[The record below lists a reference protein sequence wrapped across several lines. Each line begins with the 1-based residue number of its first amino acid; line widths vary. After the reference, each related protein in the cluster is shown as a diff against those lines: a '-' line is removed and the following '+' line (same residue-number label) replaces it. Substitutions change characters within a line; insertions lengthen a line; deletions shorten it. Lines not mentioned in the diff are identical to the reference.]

1 MGRVS
6 AEYPEGPVPAA
17 AGVVFRGN
25 DILMVKRGG
34 PPHQGRWSVPGG
46 SLEVGETVE
55 AAVAREVLE
64 ETGVTVR
71 PLRVVLVHDL
81 IERDPKGRVRFHYAI
96 ADILCEYVEG
106 DPMPASDAAN
116 ARWVPVR
123 ELHEYDVSEGAL
135 KAIAAG
141 LRERR
146 P

>member
-1 MGRVS
+1 MT
-6 AEYPEGPVPAA
+6 AEYPGRPVPAA

-25 DILMVKRGG
+25 DVLMVKRGG

-46 SLEVGETVE
+46 AVEEGETVE
-55 AAVAREVLE
+55 AAVVRELLE
-64 ETGVTVR
+64 ETAVR
-71 PLRVVLVHDL
+71 ARPIQVVLAHDL

-96 ADILCEYVEG
+96 VDILCEYLEG
-106 DPMPASDAAN
+106 DPMPASDAVN
-116 ARWVPVR
+116 ARWIPVR

>member
-1 MGRVS
+1 MS

-17 AGVVFRGN
+17 AGVVFRV
-25 DILMVKRGG
+25 DDVLMIKRGG

-46 SLEVGETVE
+46 SVEVGETVE

-64 ETGVTVR
+64 ETGVRVR
-71 PLRVVLVHDL
+71 AVKVVLVHDL

-106 DPMPASDAAN
+106 APMPASDVVN
-116 ARWVPVR
+116 ARWIPVR

-141 LRERR
+141 LRERG

>member
-1 MGRVS
+1 VT
-6 AEYPEGPVPAA
+6 AEYPDRPVPAA
-17 AGVVFRGN
+17 AGVVFRG
-25 DILMVKRGG
+25 DEVLMVKRGG

-46 SLEVGETVE
+46 SVEEGETVD

-64 ETGVTVR
+64 ETAVR
-71 PLRVVLVHDL
+71 VSPVKVVLVHDL
-81 IERDPKGRVRFHYAI
+81 IERDAKGRVRFHYAI

-106 DPMPASDAAN
+106 DPMPGSDAVN
-116 ARWVPVR
+116 ARWIPVR

-135 KAIAAG
+135 TAITEG

>member
-1 MGRVS
+1 VGRVT
-6 AEYPEGPVPAA
+6 AEYPERPVPAA
-17 AGVVFRGN
+17 AGVVFRVN

-46 SLEVGETVE
+46 AVEEGETVE
-55 AAVAREVLE
+55 SAVVRELLE
-64 ETGVTVR
+64 ETAVRVR
-71 PLRVVLVHDL
+71 PVKVVLVHDL
-81 IERDPKGRVRFHYAI
+81 VERDPKGRVRFHYAI
-96 ADILCEYVEG
+96 VDILCEYVEG
-106 DPMPASDAAN
+106 DPMPASDAVN

>member
-1 MGRVS
+1 MT
-6 AEYPEGPVPAA
+6 AEYPERPVPAA
-17 AGVVFRGN
+17 AGVVFRVN
-25 DILMVKRGG
+25 DVLMVKRGG

-46 SLEVGETVE
+46 AVEEGETVE
-55 AAVAREVLE
+55 SAVVRELLE
-64 ETGVTVR
+64 ETAVRVR
-71 PLRVVLVHDL
+71 PVKVVLAHDL
-81 IERDPKGRVRFHYAI
+81 VERDPKGRVRFHYAI
-96 ADILCEYVEG
+96 VDILCEYVEG
-106 DPMPASDAAN
+106 DPMPASDAVN

>member
-1 MGRVS
+1 MT
-6 AEYPEGPVPAA
+6 AEYPERPVPAA
-17 AGVVFRGN
+17 AGVTFRN
-25 DILMVKRGG
+25 DDVLMIKRGG

-46 SLEVGETVE
+46 SVEVGETVE
-55 AAVAREVLE
+55 AAVVREVLE
-64 ETGVTVR
+64 ETEVQVR
-71 PLRVVLVHDL
+71 PVRVVLVHDL

-106 DPMPASDAAN
+106 DPMPASDAVN
-116 ARWVPVR
+116 ARWIPVR

-141 LRERR
+141 LRERQ

>member
-1 MGRVS
+1 VT
-6 AEYPEGPVPAA
+6 AEYPERPVPAA
-17 AGVVFRGN
+17 AGVVFLG
-25 DILMVKRGG
+25 DSVLMIKRDG
-34 PPHQGRWSVPGG
+34 PPHEGRWSVPGG
-46 SLEVGETVE
+46 SVEVGETVE

-64 ETGVTVR
+64 ETGVKVR
-71 PLRVVLVHDL
+71 PVKVVLVHDL

-106 DPMPASDAAN
+106 DPMPDSDAVN
-116 ARWVPVR
+116 ARWIPVR

-135 KAIAAG
+135 RAIAAG